1 MIDGVNC
8 PYVLPVKSEFKRL
21 FFRRFFA
28 LSKRIKKKK
37 KKKKIGQKNQLSKM
51 NINKSKISSN
61 FKGQLEIILSYFLK
75 VCLHAN

>member
-1 MIDGVNC
+1 MGSVVHMFYQLKASSNGSSLEGFLR
-8 PYVLPVKSEFKRL
+8 YQKEF
-21 FFRRFFA
+21 
-28 LSKRIKKKK
+28 KK
-37 KKKKIGQKNQLSKM
+37 KKKKIGQKNQLSKI